1 MLKSRVIPWYPWI
14 NWYICNPMRKLFLL
28 VLFADLSL
36 AGFAQYKPVGDAA
49 SIKRQFAVASQKIN
63 SIAADF
69 TQVKSLSMLSEKLTS
84 KGKFYFKRD
93 NRVRMEYTTPYQY
106 LMVLNGNKVSIKDG
120 QKTNKM
126 SAGSSKLFQQINQ
139 LMMDCIKG
147 TVFDNPDFSVQLL
160 ENNSSYLAAMTPV
173 TKEMKALFRQVKVTM
188 AKGSFVVSEV
198 QMIDTRGDNTTIR
211 YSGQKLNTTLP
222 DALFVIN

>member
-1 MLKSRVIPWYPWI
+1 M
-14 NWYICNPMRKLFLL
+14 

>member
-1 MLKSRVIPWYPWI
+1 
-14 NWYICNPMRKLFLL
+14 MRKLFLL
-28 VLFADLSL
+28 VLLAGISL
-36 AGFAQYKPVGDAA
+36 AGFAQYKPVANAA
-49 SIKRQFAVASQKIN
+49 GVKNQFAAAAQKIN
-63 SIAADF
+63 SITADF

-93 NRVRMEYTTPYQY
+93 NRVRMEYTSPYQY

-126 SAGSSKLFQQINQ
+126 SAGSSKLFQQVNQ

-160 ENNSSYLAAMTPV
+160 ENSNSYMAAMTPV
-173 TKEMKALFRQVKVTM
+173 TREMKSLFKQVKVIM
-188 AKGSFVVSEV
+188 ERGSFVVSEV
-198 QMIDTRGDNTTIR
+198 QMTDTKGDNTTIH
-211 YSGQKLNTTLP
+211 YTAQKLNTALP
-222 DALFVIN
+222 DALFAIH